1 MKNILFVSP
10 TGTLDNG
17 AEIFITNLMFFLVQ
31 KGYNVINVIPFS
43 NPVVQNEYIKFCEKH
58 NIIVCKVSVCKWWWE
73 DAPGGTA
80 GTFEERNQFYKANI
94 DSIEEI
100 IDRYKIDIVIS
111 NTVNVFQGAV
121 AAALKNKKHYWLIHE
136 FPFGEF
142 GYYKDKIRFLEDFS
156 DKLYAVSGELYKA
169 VSSLIT
175 QGTDLGKFFPYSN
188 ITSSLLK
195 NGKFNRIVCIGRLT
209 EGKNQLELLKAYC
222 KIEEP
227 VPLIFIGGWDE
238 QYKRKCDE
246 FISANNLSDVEFWGY
261 KNNPYEDLSNKD
273 ICVFPS
279 ANETFGLVYIEAA
292 LHGLPIIFSDNLGH
306 KSSSELI
313 KTGEM
318 YSCGNVDDLSLKIK
332 NMLDDFDEKKVIALN
347 RVQFIKQI
355 YNIDEAYKELL
366 ADIEQ
371 NEMRVKSI
379 YLVSDI
385 LNAKSINKFQET
397 QSLAKKFFK
406 KLLK

>member
-1 MKNILFVSP
+1 M
-10 TGTLDNG
+10 
-17 AEIFITNLMFFLVQ
+17 
-31 KGYNVINVIPFS
+31 
-43 NPVVQNEYIKFCEKH
+43 
-58 NIIVCKVSVCKWWWE
+58 
-73 DAPGGTA
+73 
-80 GTFEERNQFYKANI
+80 
-94 DSIEEI
+94 
-100 IDRYKIDIVIS
+100 
-111 NTVNVFQGAV
+111 
-121 AAALKNKKHYWLIHE
+121 
-136 FPFGEF
+136 
-142 GYYKDKIRFLEDFS
+142 
-156 DKLYAVSGELYKA
+156 
-169 VSSLIT
+169 
-175 QGTDLGKFFPYSN
+175 
-188 ITSSLLK
+188 
-195 NGKFNRIVCIGRLT
+195 
-209 EGKNQLELLKAYC
+209 
-222 KIEEP
+222 
-227 VPLIFIGGWDE
+227 IFIGGWDE

-246 FISANNLSDVEFWGY
+246 FIRANNLSDVEFWGY